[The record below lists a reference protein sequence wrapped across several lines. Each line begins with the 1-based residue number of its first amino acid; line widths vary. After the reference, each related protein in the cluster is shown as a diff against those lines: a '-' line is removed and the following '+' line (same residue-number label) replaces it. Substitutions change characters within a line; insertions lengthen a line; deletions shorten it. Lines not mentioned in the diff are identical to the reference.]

1 MNSSGIISD
10 PSGFPER
17 LKSIRAF
24 RGYKQIEIARMLGIS
39 PTVYSSWE
47 TGLHLPRGLNYVK
60 LAQILNVPIDVLLEG
75 PKKGEN
81 LEDYLQLSLSKKFL
95 ALLTAQNLCVDS
107 DLGQTLKIASKY
119 NFSVLDGLESAY
131 KDQRMFLYSVDDDSM
146 ASLSGKSINK
156 GMTAVI
162 VNAPNPQAYNG
173 KPILIAVDGQPTT
186 IRVATFEQAKL
197 RLTPW
202 NKNYEEQVLDFKQI
216 RANIFGYVAMVFDK
230 FF

>member
-75 PKKGEN
+75 PKKG
-81 LEDYLQLSLSKKFL
+81 KI
-95 ALLTAQNLCVDS
+95 
-107 DLGQTLKIASKY
+107 LKIISSFHCLKIFSLINSSK
-119 NFSVLDGLESAY
+119 FVC
-131 KDQRMFLYSVDDDSM
+131 
-146 ASLSGKSINK
+146 
-156 GMTAVI
+156 
-162 VNAPNPQAYNG
+162 
-173 KPILIAVDGQPTT
+173 
-186 IRVATFEQAKL
+186 
-197 RLTPW
+197 RL
-202 NKNYEEQVLDFKQI
+202 
-216 RANIFGYVAMVFDK
+216 
-230 FF
+230 